1 MNVTIPSF
9 GFSMTSPVSWMRFTD
24 LFGFFF
30 FLGQRKRRR
39 CWWAGGRGGM
49 NVTIL
54 GFGFSVTSPVAW
66 MGLIRDLFGFLCG
79 LV

>member
-1 MNVTIPSF
+1 MFFSF
-9 GFSMTSPVSWMRFTD
+9 
-24 LFGFFF
+24 
-30 FLGQRKRRR
+30 
-39 CWWAGGRGGM
+39 WASVKECDVGGPGGEGGGM

-66 MGLIRDLFGFLCG
+66 MRLIRDLFGFLCG